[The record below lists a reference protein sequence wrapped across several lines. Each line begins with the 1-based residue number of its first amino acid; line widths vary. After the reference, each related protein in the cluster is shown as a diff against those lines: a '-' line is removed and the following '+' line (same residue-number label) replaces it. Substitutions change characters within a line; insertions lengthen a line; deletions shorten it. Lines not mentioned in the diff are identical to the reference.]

1 MKTLPLDPCP
11 VNISDEDILEAMK
24 EIHGYLDITPGDF
37 KEIYGFAFRH
47 AYQRLTRTIRAKD
60 IMTQKVISVKKETPL
75 KDVADMLNRNDISG
89 VPVIDE
95 EQLVVGIISENDFI
109 FHMGDQK
116 TRSFMGVVAHC
127 LKDTGCIA
135 LSIRNQTAKDIMTSP
150 AVTVDEEAPLSE
162 IASLLSEKNIR
173 RVPVTTLGG
182 TLKGIISRI
191 DLIQSFCSLDG

>member
-1 MKTLPLDPCP
+1 MKNLPLDPCP
-11 VNISDEDILEAMK
+11 VNISDEDIFEAMK

-47 AYQRLTRTIRAKD
+47 AYKRLTHTIRAKD
-60 IMTQKVISVKKETPL
+60 IMTQKVISVKKDTPL

-89 VPVIDE
+89 VPVVDE
-95 EQLVVGIISENDFI
+95 GQRVVGIISENDFI
-109 FHMGDQK
+109 FNMGDQK

-135 LSIRNQTAKDIMTSP
+135 LSIRKQTAKDIMTSP
-150 AVTVDEEAPLSE
+150 AVTVEEEAPLSE
-162 IASLLSEKNIR
+162 IASLLSDKNIR
-173 RVPVTTLGG
+173 RVPVITPDG
-182 TLKGIISRI
+182 TLKGIISRV